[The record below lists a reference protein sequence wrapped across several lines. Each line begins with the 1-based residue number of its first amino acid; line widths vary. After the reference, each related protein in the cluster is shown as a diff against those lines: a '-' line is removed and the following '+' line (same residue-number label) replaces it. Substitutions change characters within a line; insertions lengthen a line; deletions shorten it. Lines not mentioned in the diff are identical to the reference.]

1 MVYVPARDIKS
12 SVQQAVRDHLWCH
25 EEDKDILMKH
35 IEQGEGVAIFL
46 DAIDEIRNR
55 AVLKDLKDWT
65 NKRQTIGGPKFLVSA
80 RTAECSV
87 DPANFNRFLVL
98 EGFTEDQGQTY
109 VGQYFP
115 LTEASTVE
123 HPAVDYVK
131 RHKEELK
138 PVLCNPLKLHVFC
151 ALTFQEVLKL
161 EEGSTFDVVNLF
173 GALEKFL
180 TRREGGTVTA
190 EQSSDFY
197 KLCLFSLLSGLRE
210 IPEELLS
217 QFNIVRN
224 YYAFL
229 VKTTATDID
238 AVTLSTYSFPHE
250 MIYEFFAARG
260 VEEMSLDCL
269 RMLLLLVCCETSLR
283 NTQKMMFEL
292 ILKKHADTEG
302 LLQMMIRA
310 ILILQ
315 NHKFKGQERGK
326 LSNLTV
332 LARRIKSAVSIKELL
347 QTQPTEDQIQEASA
361 IWEEI
366 NVVFDQHADDLK
378 SVSWFHDL
386 EANGTLN
393 HVIDCI
399 KACNPQKQE
408 GIMRNTIHRL
418 LPCSY
423 EEHG

>member
-1 MVYVPARDIKS
+1 MVYIPARDIKS

-35 IEQGEGVAIFL
+35 IEQGEGIAIFL
-46 DAIDEIRNR
+46 DAIDEIRDR

-80 RTAECSV
+80 RTAECSI
-87 DPANFNRFLVL
+87 DPADFNRFLVL
-98 EGFTEDQGQTY
+98 EGFTEDQGQNY

-115 LTEASTVE
+115 FTEASTVE

-131 RHKEELK
+131 KYKEQLK

-151 ALTFQEVLKL
+151 ALTYQKVLKL
-161 EEGSTFDVVNLF
+161 EEGSTFDIVNLF
-173 GALEKFL
+173 EALEKFL
-180 TRREGGTVTA
+180 TRREGGTVSA

-210 IPEELLS
+210 IPEELLN
-217 QFNIVRN
+217 QFNIVKN

-229 VKTTATDID
+229 IKRTAIDID

-250 MIYEFFAARG
+250 MIYEFFAARC

-269 RMLLLLVCCETSLR
+269 RLLMLHVCCETSLR

-302 LLQMMIRA
+302 LLKMMIRA

-315 NHKFKGQERGK
+315 NRKEKGKK
-326 LSNLTV
+326 LNNLTV
-332 LARRIKSAVSIKELL
+332 LVRRIKSAFSIKELL
-347 QTQPTEDQIQEASA
+347 QTQLTEDQIQEASA
-361 IWEEI
+361 IWDEI

-386 EANGTLN
+386 EVNGTLN

-399 KACNPQKQE
+399 KVCMSQKQE
-408 GIMRNTIHRL
+408 GIMRDTIHRL